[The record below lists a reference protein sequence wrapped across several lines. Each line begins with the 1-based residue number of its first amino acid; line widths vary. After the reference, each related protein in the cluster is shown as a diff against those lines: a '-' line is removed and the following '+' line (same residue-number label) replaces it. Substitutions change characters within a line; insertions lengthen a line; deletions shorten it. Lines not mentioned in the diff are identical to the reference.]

1 VSIAWLDAN
10 IIVWLLRQ
18 RPEALALLSR
28 LYRTPNLQLA
38 MSVAQRGEILI
49 GLKPKEEQR
58 TFGLLDRFRFE
69 AVTVPIVDRAAELYR
84 QWHPSHGVGAND
96 MVLAATAEA
105 FGGTIYTLNL
115 EHFPMPGLLVE
126 RGWEK

>member
-1 VSIAWLDAN
+1 MNIAWLDAN

-18 RPEALALLSR
+18 HPEALALLSR

-49 GLKPKEEQR
+49 GMRRGEEQG
-58 TFGLLDRFRFE
+58 TFAVLDRLRFE
-69 AVTVPIVDRAAELYR
+69 PVTVPIIDRAAELYR
-84 QWHPSHGVGAND
+84 KWHPSHGVGAND

-105 FGGTIYTLNL
+105 LGGTIYTLNL
-115 EHFPMPGLLVE
+115 KHFPMPGLVVE
-126 RGWEK
+126 RGWEE